1 MTQLPAPEY
10 SESGSQ
16 NSTHANRQSHSSMQS
31 ESKST
36 PRLLIT
42 GANGMIGHALRASAA
57 ARGADAVPA
66 QRPLRDRKDAGQA
79 PASPETILWEPEA
92 AQPFADLEQLEGFDA
107 VVHLAGANLA
117 ARRWTPEYKKTILES
132 RTQPTGALALTL
144 ARLQKPPRVLVCA
157 SATGF
162 YGSRGDEVL
171 TEESA
176 QGKGFL
182 SEVCAA
188 WENAAAPA
196 VSAGIRVVHLRFGV
210 VLTPFGGALKQML
223 PLFRAGL
230 GGRLGSGKQWMS
242 WVTLDDLLEAV
253 FHTIEHEQLRGPV
266 NVAAP
271 EPVRNVEF
279 TRALGAALRRPAVL
293 PAPAFALRA
302 AFGEMADE
310 ALLASC
316 RAVPKTLEA
325 SGFRF
330 AEQRMDGALNKMLGA
345 NR

>member
-1 MTQLPAPEY
+1 MNQLPNADSSETRSEVGAPA
-10 SESGSQ
+10 G
-16 NSTHANRQSHSSMQS
+16 TRRPVRVM
-31 ESKST
+31 
-36 PRLLIT
+36 IT
-42 GANGMIGHALRASAA
+42 GANGMIGHALQAA
-57 ARGADAVPA
+57 ARARGIEAVPV
-66 QRPLRDRKDAGQA
+66 QRPLRDRRGGKGGTQA
-79 PASPETILWEPEA
+79 PASPGTILWEPEA

-132 RTQPTGALALTL
+132 RTQPTGALALAL
-144 ARLQKPPRVLVCA
+144 ARLQRPPRMLLSA

-176 QGKGFL
+176 AGTGFL
-182 SEVCAA
+182 SEVCQA
-188 WENAAAPA
+188 WESAASPA
-196 VSAGIRVVHLRFGV
+196 VAAGMRVVHLRFGV

-230 GGRLGSGKQWMS
+230 GGRLGNGQAWQS
-242 WVTLDDLLEAV
+242 WIGLEDLLGAV
-253 FHTIEHEQLRGPV
+253 FHTLEHEELGGAV
-266 NVAAP
+266 NVVAP

-302 AFGEMADE
+302 ALGEIADE

-316 RAVPKTLEA
+316 RAMPTKLEA
-325 SGFRF
+325 SGFAF
-330 AEQRMDGALNKMLGA
+330 AEPEIGGALGKMLSA
-345 NR
+345 SR